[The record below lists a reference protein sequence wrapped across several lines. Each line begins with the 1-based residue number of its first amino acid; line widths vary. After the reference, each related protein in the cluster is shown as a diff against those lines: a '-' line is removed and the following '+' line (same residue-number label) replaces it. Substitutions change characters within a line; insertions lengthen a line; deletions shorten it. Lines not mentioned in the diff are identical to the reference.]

1 MTRMLVIGG
10 GLVLLLIVA
19 AALVPTSMMLAGMTL
34 SGHGYAAVFL
44 MVFFSFAVA
53 GGLMFLIFYSARHG
67 YDDAA
72 HHGGEREDHD
82 LH

>member
-10 GLVLLLIVA
+10 GLFLLLLAA
-19 AALVPTSMMLAGMTL
+19 AALVPTGMMLTGMAL

-53 GGLMFLIFYSARHG
+53 GGLMFLIFYSARRG

-72 HHGGEREDHD
+72 HRGGDREDPH

>member
-10 GLVLLLIVA
+10 CLFLLLLAA
-19 AALVPTSMMLAGMTL
+19 AALVPTGMMLAGMTL

-72 HHGGEREDHD
+72 HHGGKPDDHD
-82 LH
+82 RA